1 LDEPLDETFGGFSN
15 FRHHMTQA
23 ATTIQGSGW
32 ALASWEPVAGRLVVQ
47 QVYDHQ
53 GNHGQGTVPLL
64 AIDAWEHAFYLQY
77 ENRKADFFD
86 AVWNVV
92 NWADV
97 AERLRLA
104 RRLPA

>member
-1 LDEPLDETFGGFSN
+1 
-15 FRHHMTQA
+15 
-23 ATTIQGSGW
+23 
-32 ALASWEPVAGRLVVQ
+32 
-47 QVYDHQ
+47 
-53 GNHGQGTVPLL
+53 L

-97 AERLRLA
+97 AERPRLA